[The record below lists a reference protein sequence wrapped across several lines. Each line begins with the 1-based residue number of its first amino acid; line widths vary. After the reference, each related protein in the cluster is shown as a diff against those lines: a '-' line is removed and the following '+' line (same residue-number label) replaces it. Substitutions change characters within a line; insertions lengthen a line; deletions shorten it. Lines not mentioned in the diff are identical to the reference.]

1 LGAFRSGIILAC
13 TAVLLGSAAPRAN
26 AQVLGAAVGAVTGT
40 AAGGYI
46 TLSIVVARAQ
56 FGHYLH
62 DFEDLFDWKS
72 APIVIGA
79 ATGTALGVWWP
90 DRLWSSLIFGS
101 TGTALGAGVGYVTGR
116 LISERPEG
124 KWAGA
129 AIGAGL
135 GMTLGTLTGIAWPQR
150 IVPEEVTS
158 APRIQIPITIRVP
171 VP

>member
-1 LGAFRSGIILAC
+1 MRRWLMILASAALPLGASPQRMD
-13 TAVLLGSAAPRAN
+13 
-26 AQVLGAAVGAVTGT
+26 AQVLSGVVGAVTGT

-46 TLSIVVARAQ
+46 TLSIVVTRAQ

-90 DRLWSSLIFGS
+90 NRLWSSLIFGS
-101 TGTALGAGVGYVTGR
+101 GGTALGAGVGYLTGR
-116 LISERPEG
+116 LIAERPEG
-124 KWAGA
+124 RWAGA

-135 GMTLGTLTGIAWPQR
+135 GMTLGSIAGIAWPR
-150 IVPEEVTS
+150 RVVPEAVSS
-158 APRIQIPITIRVP
+158 APRIPITIRVR